1 MEPVRYS
8 GNQIEC
14 IGFMNSFKKGDT
26 IHWYR
31 INLGSVEV
39 QLFQSFKGFLHSCDI
54 FYNEIRFIYKTPD
67 NKANHRIYFFEE
79 DLYNASVCRLVLIE
93 KVEFMTK
100 TGFL

>member
-8 GNQIEC
+8 GSQIEC
-14 IGFMNSFKKGDT
+14 LEFMESFKKGDT

-31 INLGSVEV
+31 KNPDSIEA
-39 QLFQSFKGFLHSCDI
+39 QSFKGFLHSYDI

-67 NKANHRIYFFEE
+67 TKSHHRIFFFEE
-79 DLYNASVCRLVLIE
+79 DEYHASVCRLILTE

-100 TGFL
+100 PYLGI

>member
-14 IGFMNSFKKGDT
+14 LEFMESFKKGDT

-31 INLGSVEV
+31 KNPGSVEV
-39 QLFQSFKGFLHSCDI
+39 QLFQSFKGFLHSYDI

-67 NKANHRIYFFEE
+67 NKSNHRIYFFEE
-79 DLYNASVCRLVLIE
+79 DQYNASICRLILIE
-93 KVEFMTK
+93 KEFK
-100 TGFL
+100 INKGYPI